1 MDPRELALEM
11 AVVGSYRKALGNF
24 GADFAAQLAGRRL
37 RVGDD
42 QKIIDVCRID
52 RVFDVGKKPIDQHL
66 RLARSRRR
74 RDKQRTAPVLH
85 HRLLR
90 PCQLHL
96 SHLSSSSRASA
107 RIPPP

>member
-1 MDPRELALEM
+1 MDSRELALEM

-42 QKIIDVCRID
+42 QKLINVCRID

-66 RLARSRRR
+66 RLARARRR
-74 RDKQRTAPVLH
+74 RDKQRAAPVLH
-85 HRLLR
+85 NRLLR
-90 PCQLHL
+90 LCQLHL
-96 SHLSSSSRASA
+96 SHPSSSSLKCP

>member
-1 MDPRELALEM
+1 MDSRELALEM

-37 RVGDD
+37 CVGDD
-42 QKIIDVCRID
+42 QKLINVCRID

-74 RDKQRTAPVLH
+74 RDKQRAAPVLH
-85 HRLLR
+85 NRLLR

-107 RIPPP
+107 RIPLP

>member
-1 MDPRELALEM
+1 MDSRELALKM

-37 RVGDD
+37 CVGDD
-42 QKIIDVCRID
+42 QKVIDICRSN
-52 RVFDVGKKPIDQHL
+52 RVFDIGKEPVDQNL

>member
-1 MDPRELALEM
+1 MDSRELALKM

-52 RVFDVGKKPIDQHL
+52 Q
-66 RLARSRRR
+66 
-74 RDKQRTAPVLH
+74 
-85 HRLLR
+85 
-90 PCQLHL
+90 
-96 SHLSSSSRASA
+96 SST
-107 RIPPP
+107 